1 MRKIIILTFV
11 TLDGVMQAPGG
22 KGEDPSGDF
31 NFEGWLPPYF
41 DETLGKVMVEQMKG
55 EYDLLLGHKTYD
67 VFAGHWPQHTD
78 EWPQVNRITKYVVS
92 ETLENPTW
100 ENTVVIKNESE
111 LKKLKES
118 DGPDLQVHG
127 SSNLIQTLLKYDL
140 VDELWIKIFPITL
153 GKGKRLFA
161 EGTTP
166 AAFKL
171 IESKTS
177 PSGVIIAT
185 YKRDGGVKLGS
196 VNPEE

>member
-1 MRKIIILTFV
+1 MRKIRVLTFV

-31 NFEGWLPPYF
+31 KFEGWLPPYF
-41 DETLGKVMVEQMKG
+41 DETLGEVMGEQMKG

-92 ETLENPTW
+92 ETLEKTTW
-100 ENTVVIKNESE
+100 ENTVVIKNDAE

-118 DGPDLQVHG
+118 NGPDLQVHG
-127 SSNLIQTLLKYDL
+127 SSNLIQSLLKYDL
-140 VDELWIKIFPITL
+140 VDEFWIKIFPITL
-153 GKGKRLFA
+153 GKGKRLFG
-161 EGTTP
+161 EGTIP

-177 PSGVIIAT
+177 PSGVIIAS
-185 YKRDGGVKLGS
+185 YKRDGDVRLGT